1 MPVQILAAA
10 ALVACQTSS
19 PLPRSNPMS
28 STTPRE
34 TVHELGVLD
43 TFISYR
49 ETGTGSPIVFL
60 HGNPTSSYV
69 WRNVVPLVADRGRCL
84 APDLVGMGRSGK
96 PESAYRFHDHARY
109 LDAWFAGLDLRDIAG
124 YDHAE

>member
-1 MPVQILAAA
+1 MNRSPFWLAAA

-19 PLPRSNPMS
+19 PLPRSNSMS

-34 TVHELGVLD
+34 TIHELGVLD

-49 ETGTGSPIVFL
+49 ATGTGSPIVFL

-69 WRNVVPLVADRGRCL
+69 WRNVVPLMADRGRCL
-84 APDLVGMGRSGK
+84 APDLVGRGSAGK
-96 PESAYRFHDHARY
+96 PESADRVQDNAPY
-109 LDAWFAGLDLRDIAG
+109 LEEWFAGLEL
-124 YDHAE
+124 

>member
-1 MPVQILAAA
+1 MNRSPFWLAAA
-10 ALVACQTSS
+10 ALVACRTSS
-19 PLPRSNPMS
+19 LLPRSNSMS

-69 WRNVVPLVADRGRCL
+69 WRNVLPLIADRGRCL
-84 APDLVGMGRSGK
+84 APDLVGMGGRAS
-96 PESAYRFHDHARY
+96 
-109 LDAWFAGLDLRDIAG
+109 LRAHIG
-124 YDHAE
+124 TMIMPGISTRGSPGS